1 MIKQFDLSA
10 LNRSSIPYPHK
21 LNRIV
26 DKKFRDTP
34 DPEDDGKEV
43 NRYVMSRIICSML
56 NDYSEEPDFVK
67 EETNF
72 TSLKGLSEE
81 DWDDFKQAFMKRVSK
96 NLGVTDL
103 NLDKYTFAWTREEKR
118 EVKAFV
124 DAVWRQISEEEPE
137 EETSSKEDLDSE
149 FKDLE
154 DVDTGSSKEDDEDD
168 DKKSDDK
175 SKSKKEDD
183 DDAEDEE
190 EEEGDDES
198 SSKSKK
204 KDDED
209 DDDDDDDK
217 DDEDE
222 DEEDDSDDEDES
234 TDEEDEE
241 DEDDEKE
248 SKSKSKSKKD
258 DDEDEDDDS
267 EDEEEDDDSEDDDDK
282 DEDDEESD
290 SKSKSKKKEED
301 SDKEEDDDEDKSSK
315 SKDEKSEEFLSELFG
330 QTPAD
335 RLNKYREKLNRI
347 RQAIHNGD
355 NDTGCI
361 SYPLSSTNQWLYN
374 PEDDTT
380 PIKLPSPRVTLDYLN
395 KVGRTIDMV
404 VKFIHNSQR
413 DSKNAASLRRVFES
427 VILLKISAMFKGQ
440 VSFNGSSIRDT
451 YLETYSKPVKWPN
464 SEWYTCT
471 LKYNVPSY
479 VTDGYNLLDSAFIAF
494 GAYALIQDRQLPMY
508 NVIDALSVWYGK
520 VVDGFIRI
528 IRTLH
533 KNTPVV
539 HKDSPEADRLEQK
552 IRATVIRNIREVEE
566 SQYPVA
572 AWDSSAFTKDLR
584 QLEMYRNYIRALDIP
599 ASNEGLGTGLLK
611 VFIGV
616 TDTFLKVGNTFKTNV
631 FKFYKSLKRSEMRY
645 YFESHTT
652 MCLKVEGVPITTV
665 SGLDVPIPSGM
676 KGTYQNAVLSMEQV
690 YGSLDM
696 ISFAQ
701 GTLASLIDLRRKL
714 MRSEEYKNTMV
725 PMENIM
731 NQRAGSLPQ
740 MRLTLDKVFTNQ
752 KTPLTTN
759 FMNVYKS
766 MKEFKDVR
774 VSLLDMEKYLA
785 DVNKMVNLVDDT
797 NTVLADIIS
806 YLSEDSEV
814 DKTMVASMI
823 NIVKFLANSYDL
835 YGVTS
840 TRQMAVEHNHIG
852 SIGHIWSNIK

>member
-10 LNRSSIPYPHK
+10 LGESSYYRPNRTHK
-21 LNRIV
+21 IV
-26 DKKFRDTP
+26 TDKKFRNTP
-34 DPEDDGKEV
+34 EPDDDGNEV
-43 NRYVMSRIICSML
+43 NRYVLSRIICSML

-67 EETNF
+67 EDTNF
-72 TSLKGLSEE
+72 TSLKGLDKE
-81 DWDDFKQAFMKRVSK
+81 DWDDFKQAFVKRVSK

-103 NLDKYTFAWTREEKR
+103 DLEKFTFAWTREDKR
-118 EVKAFV
+118 EVKSFV
-124 DAVWRQISEEEPE
+124 DAVWNQISEEEPE
-137 EETSSKEDLDSE
+137 DETSSKEDLDSE

-183 DDAEDEE
+183 DGAE
-190 EEEGDDES
+190 
-198 SSKSKK
+198 
-204 KDDED
+204 DED
-209 DDDDDDDK
+209 DDDDE
-217 DDEDE
+217 EDV
-222 DEEDDSDDEDES
+222 EESKSDSKKKDDSDDEDEE
-234 TDEEDEE
+234 DEEEDKKKSKPKDKEKDEDESEDEE
-241 DEDDEKE
+241 DDESEDKDEDDKKSDKEDEEE

-258 DDEDEDDDS
+258 DEDEDDEDT
-267 EDEEEDDDSEDDDDK
+267 EDED
-282 DEDDEESD
+282 DDEESD
-290 SKSKSKKKEED
+290 SESKSKKK
-301 SDKEEDDDEDKSSK
+301 DKDEEDKSSK
-315 SKDEKSEEFLSELFG
+315 SKNEKSEEFLSELFG

-355 NDTGCI
+355 IKTGCI

-380 PIKLPSPRVTLDYLN
+380 QIRLPSPRVTLDYLN
-395 KVGRTIDMV
+395 KVGKTIDMV
-404 VKFIHNSQR
+404 VKFIHDSQR
-413 DSKNAASLRRVFES
+413 DSKDAASLRRVFES
-427 VILLKISAMFKGQ
+427 VILFKISVMFKGQ
-440 VSFNGSSIRDT
+440 VNFNGSSIRDT
-451 YLETYSKPVKWPN
+451 YLETHSKPVKWPN

-479 VTDGYNLLDSAFIAF
+479 VMDGYNLLDSALVAF
-494 GAYALIQDRQLPMY
+494 GAYALTQDRKLPMY

-528 IRTLH
+528 IRTLYE
-533 KNTPVV
+533 NTPVV

-552 IRATVIRNIREVEE
+552 IRATVVRNIREVEE
-566 SQYPVA
+566 SRYPVA
-572 AWDSSAFTKDLR
+572 TWDSSAFTKDLR
-584 QLEMYRNYIRALDIP
+584 QLEMYRNYVRALNIS

-652 MCLKVEGVPITTV
+652 MCLKVEATPITSV
-665 SGLDVPIPSGM
+665 SKLDVPIPSGM
-676 KGTYQNAVLSMEQV
+676 KGTYQNAVVSMEQT
-690 YGSLDM
+690 YESLDM
-696 ISFAQ
+696 LSFAQ

-714 MRSEEYKNTMV
+714 MRNEDYKTTMV

-731 NQRAGSLPQ
+731 NQRATAIPQ
-740 MRLTLDKVFTNQ
+740 MRLALDKVFTSQ
-752 KTPLTTN
+752 KTPITTN

-774 VSLLDMEKYLA
+774 MSLLDMEKYLA

-797 NTVLADIIS
+797 NTVLADITT

-823 NIVKFLANSYDL
+823 NIVKYLANSYDL
-835 YGVTS
+835 YGVTT

-852 SIGHIWSNIK
+852 SIGQIWSNIR

>member
-1 MIKQFDLSA
+1 MIKQFDLSP
-10 LNRSSIPYPHK
+10 LGGSTFHYPRRA
-21 LNRIV
+21 NATV
-26 DKKFRDTP
+26 NKKYRDTP
-34 DPEDDGKEV
+34 EPDDDGNEV
-43 NRYVMSRIICSML
+43 NRYAISRIICSML

-67 EETNF
+67 EDTNF
-72 TSLKGLSEE
+72 TSLKGLNEE
-81 DWDDFKQAFMKRVSK
+81 EWDDFKQAFMKRVSK

-103 NLDKYTFAWTREEKR
+103 NLDKYTFEWTREEKR
-118 EVKAFV
+118 EVKEFV
-124 DAVWRQISEEEPE
+124 EAVWRQISEEEPE

-154 DVDTGSSKEDDEDD
+154 DVDTESSSKED

-183 DDAEDEE
+183 DDAEDE
-190 EEEGDDES
+190 DDDKS

-209 DDDDDDDK
+209 DDDDK
-217 DDEDE
+217 DDEKD

-234 TDEEDEE
+234 TDEEDE
-241 DEDDEKE
+241 DDEE

-258 DDEDEDDDS
+258 D
-267 EDEEEDDDSEDDDDK
+267 EDEEEDDDSEDDD

-290 SKSKSKKKEED
+290 SKSKSKKKDEEED
-301 SDKEEDDDEDKSSK
+301 TDEEEKDEEDESSK
-315 SKDEKSEEFLSELFG
+315 SKNEKSEEFLSELFG

-355 NDTGCI
+355 IKTGCI
-361 SYPLSSTNQWLYN
+361 SYPLSSTNLWLYN

-380 PIKLPSPRVTLDYLN
+380 QIRLPSPRVTLDYLN
-395 KVGRTIDMV
+395 KVGKTIDMV

-413 DSKNAASLRRVFES
+413 DSKDAASLRRVFES
-427 VILLKISAMFKGQ
+427 VILFKISAMFKGQ

-451 YLETYSKPVKWPN
+451 YLETHSKPVKWPN

-479 VTDGYNLLDSAFIAF
+479 VMDGYNLLDNALVAF
-494 GAYALIQDRQLPMY
+494 GAYALIQDRKQSMY

-533 KNTPVV
+533 ENTPVV

-572 AWDSSAFTKDLR
+572 TWDSSAFTKDLR

-731 NQRAGSLPQ
+731 NQRAKSLPQ
-740 MRLTLDKVFTNQ
+740 MRLMLDKVFTNQ

-759 FMNVYKS
+759 FTNVYKS

-774 VSLLDMEKYLA
+774 VGLLDMEKYLA

-852 SIGHIWSNIK
+852 SIGQIWSNIR